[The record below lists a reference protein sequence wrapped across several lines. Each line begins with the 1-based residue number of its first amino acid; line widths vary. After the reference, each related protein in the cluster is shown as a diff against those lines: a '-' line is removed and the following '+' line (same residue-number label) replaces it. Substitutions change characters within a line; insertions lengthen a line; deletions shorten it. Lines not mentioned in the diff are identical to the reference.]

1 MSANDRA
8 RADDLF
14 DLLADEVTARLA
26 ARATAAAAAATAAL
40 RVPPPAAPLT
50 PLPPAGEAEPTA
62 EQEAVAQETLAVAM
76 PVTAT
81 GASHLIRR
89 LALGLLVIIVLINL
103 PLNRH
108 GASLARALPGSAALV
123 IRDGLVVKEADK
135 DTIYVFRDEQ
145 FHWIS
150 SLDAFEH
157 FSYRWQQVRCRRAGL
172 HGRLRAGRADSRPP
186 EVPGKPA
193 HLPAGK
199 RPQALDR
206 GHRQLRGRGTR
217 LGRRALRGLRLPAQH
232 PRRRDHSTGARAG
245 ATAVRMPPRLSA
257 RPQFER
263 ATSALLQMACII
275 ITIRTPA

>member
-26 ARATAAAAAATAAL
+26 ARATAATAAL

-123 IRDGLVVKEADK
+123 IRNGLVVKEADK

-157 FSYRWQQVRCRRAGL
+157 FSYRWQQVHVVEPGFMAGFELGAPIHVLLKCQESPHIYRLENDRKRWIVDIPTFEAEGHRWEDIQFMDCRSL
-172 HGRLRAGRADSRPP
+172 TRLPMGETIPP
-186 EVPGKPA
+186 
-193 HLPAGK
+193 
-199 RPQALDR
+199 DR
-206 GHRQLRGRGTR
+206 G
-217 LGRRALRGLRLPAQH
+217 PA
-232 PRRRDHSTGARAG
+232 
-245 ATAVRMPPRLSA
+245 
-257 RPQFER
+257 PQ
-263 ATSALLQMACII
+263 
-275 ITIRTPA
+275 P

>member
-103 PLNRH
+103 PLNRQWRSQRL
-108 GASLARALPGSAALV
+108 SLPL
-123 IRDGLVVKEADK
+123 
-135 DTIYVFRDEQ
+135 
-145 FHWIS
+145 
-150 SLDAFEH
+150 
-157 FSYRWQQVRCRRAGL
+157 RRL
-172 HGRLRAGRADSRPP
+172 NLRLRSQQLSQQR
-186 EVPGKPA
+186 
-193 HLPAGK
+193 HL
-199 RPQALDR
+199 
-206 GHRQLRGRGTR
+206 
-217 LGRRALRGLRLPAQH
+217 
-232 PRRRDHSTGARAG
+232 
-245 ATAVRMPPRLSA
+245 
-257 RPQFER
+257 
-263 ATSALLQMACII
+263 
-275 ITIRTPA
+275 